1 MSEPSWIRT
10 LQDLFHIH
18 ILRCGQSTCLQGR
31 CKPIAHV
38 RHLQRMPCHL
48 DDQAG
53 CVSLSRR
60 WRDALKRS
68 DPLAVRV
75 TSKHQIE
82 QLAACSTF
90 AISELEVVGQAR
102 GVHT

>member
-1 MSEPSWIRT
+1 M
-10 LQDLFHIH
+10 
-18 ILRCGQSTCLQGR
+18 
-31 CKPIAHV
+31 
-38 RHLQRMPCHL
+38 
-48 DDQAG
+48 
-53 CVSLSRR
+53 SLSRR